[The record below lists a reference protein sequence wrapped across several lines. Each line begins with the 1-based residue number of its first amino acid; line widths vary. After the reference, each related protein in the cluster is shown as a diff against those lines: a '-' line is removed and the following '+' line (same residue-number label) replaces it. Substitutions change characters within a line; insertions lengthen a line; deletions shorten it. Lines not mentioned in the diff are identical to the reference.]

1 MNKRKAASKVLE
13 DFSLESVPLT
23 QRKTWI
29 NLAVI
34 WIGIAVVM
42 SAIFRGMMIG
52 LGLGKISSVVIS
64 YVLGEIILIV
74 MMGLTGYIGAKT
86 GFSTPLLA
94 NFSFGTRQ
102 LFLLEPSNSI
112 LRRISRFLSSR
123 FYAEL

>member
-1 MNKRKAASKVLE
+1 MNKNREASQVLE

-52 LGLGKISSVVIS
+52 LGLGKISSVVVS
-64 YVLGEIILIV
+64 YILGEIILIV
-74 MMGLTGYIGAKT
+74 MMA
-86 GFSTPLLA
+86 PV
-94 NFSFGTRQ
+94 
-102 LFLLEPSNSI
+102 
-112 LRRISRFLSSR
+112 ISGQKQDFPHP
-123 FYAEL
+123 